1 MKRRSTQHP
10 VVGKEW
16 HKYMSTS
23 YPLVKSAL
31 AKKNITLFRKRQ
43 HFAMEDLF
51 KGVFFQPTKVFLII
65 WKTSFTRNI
74 IKIGVYIYI

>member
-31 AKKNITLFRKRQ
+31 AKKKHHPFSEKATFC
-43 HFAMEDLF
+43 H
-51 KGVFFQPTKVFLII
+51 GG
-65 WKTSFTRNI
+65 SF
-74 IKIGVYIYI
+74 